1 MQWRHVSPEEARQHP
16 LYGVKGWLLFFM
28 ILIIIGL
35 VFQVYSLLFPGPGDT
50 VVGDIEI
57 SVNAG
62 YASIMNIITIVLY
75 AVVLFM
81 AFSYNPSFPMA
92 AIAVL
97 WIGVVL
103 NVIGMMVFPTTVT
116 VSGGDPQMRAEVQE
130 QINQTMNQSV
140 YIGVIVSIVI
150 AALLTWYFLSSK
162 RVNVTYRHRVKA

>member
-16 LYGVKGWLLFFM
+16 LYGIKGWLLFFM

-35 VFQVYSLLFPGPGDT
+35 VFQVYSLLFTGPGDT
-50 VVGDIEI
+50 IVGDVEVSI
-57 SVNAG
+57 NAG
-62 YASIMNIITIVLY
+62 YASIMNVITIVLY

-81 AFSYNPSFPMA
+81 AFSCNQSFPMV
-92 AIAVL
+92 AIAAL

-103 NVIGMMVFPTTVT
+103 NVIGMMVFPTMVT
-116 VSGGDPQMRAEVQE
+116 ISGGGPQMRAELQE
-130 QINQTMNQSV
+130 RINQTMNQSV
-140 YIGVIVSIVI
+140 YIGLIISIVI